1 MKKTFSVLSV
11 ISFMLFALVDFCKN
25 ALETYFH
32 IQLMNG
38 KGNFAGIDYL
48 VDAQMCETV
57 LLAIGVVCF
66 ALFIVSIFVMKSD
79 SKPSE

>member
-1 MKKTFSVLSV
+1 
-11 ISFMLFALVDFCKN
+11 
-25 ALETYFH
+25 
-32 IQLMNG
+32 MNG

-66 ALFIVSIFVMKSD
+66 ALFIVSIFVKKSD